1 MSHRPILVSSTGHKH
16 QLSKMNRSESE
27 WAFQRFLQEAS
38 AATYDDNTPNSSADK
53 TDVVHINDYGYSNN
67 NATSESCDN
76 NYKENAMPLSN
87 GACATAASSSL
98 GAPADIPVESED
110 YHAFLKSKLNMACA
124 AVALSRCM
132 GNGNFSSSEVLF
144 PEEELTVVLWNV
156 EIPYGSGD
164 KAYFVKPL
172 KSPATAE
179 SGSQA
184 SSTSHLGSHAPSKG
198 AGHDLSR
205 SQDKDANEPLG
216 TPSLPS
222 MQKKL
227 VVTGKPTTSGSSREL
242 SEDGENEAET
252 EITENMH
259 PADAKR
265 ARRMLSNRESAR
277 RSRRRKQAHLTE
289 LETQVAQLRVENSS
303 LLKQLADTSQKYNE
317 SAVDNRILKADIETL
332 RAKVRMAE
340 ETVKRFTGLNHMFH
354 TMPDISTMSMP
365 SFDGCHSDTSAD
377 AAVPV
382 KDDPKHHIYQ
392 APNNPISTHD
402 SRPGVNFVLADVSS
416 VENVQPNSGTA
427 AGVSGN
433 KLGRTASLQ
442 RVASLERLQKRIR
455 GGASPCGP
463 QSNGE
468 QS

>member
-1 MSHRPILVSSTGHKH
+1 MDRVFSMEDNVTQTNSGVQHRHEH

-38 AATYDDNTPNSSADK
+38 AATFDDTTPSNSSADK
-53 TDVVHINDYGYSNN
+53 TDVVHINDNGYSNN
-67 NATSESCDN
+67 NATSKSCDN
-76 NYKENAMPLSN
+76 NYKGNAMSLSN
-87 GACATAASSSL
+87 GGCATAASSSF

-110 YHAFLKSKLNMACA
+110 YHAILKSKLNMACA
-124 AVALSRCM
+124 AVALSR
-132 GNGNFSSSEVLF
+132 
-144 PEEELTVVLWNV
+144 
-156 EIPYGSGD
+156 
-164 KAYFVKPL
+164 AYFVKPL
-172 KSPATAE
+172 NSPATAE

-184 SSTSHLGSHAPSKG
+184 SVLHIWDPILLLKVQLR

-205 SQDKDANEPLG
+205 SRDKDASEPLE

-227 VVTGKPTTSGSSREL
+227 AVAGKLTTSGTSREL
-242 SEDGENEAET
+242 SEDDENEAET

-259 PADAKR
+259 PGDAKR

-289 LETQVAQLRVENSS
+289 LETQVCSQLRVENSS
-303 LLKQLADTSQKYNE
+303 LLKRLADISQKYSE
-317 SAVDNRILKADIETL
+317 SAVDNRVLKADIETL

-340 ETVKRFTGLNHMFH
+340 ETVKRFTGSNHMFH
-354 TMPDISTMSMP
+354 AMPDISTMSMP
-365 SFDGCHSDTSAD
+365 SFDGSPSDTSTD

-382 KDDPKHHIYQ
+382 EDDPEHRFYQ

-402 SRPGVNFVLADVSS
+402 SKPRVNIVSADISS
-416 VENVQPNSGTA
+416 VENMQPNPGA
-427 AGVSGN
+427 ATGVSGN

-442 RVASLERLQKRIR
+442 RVASLESLQKQIC

>member
-38 AATYDDNTPNSSADK
+38 AATFDDNTPNSSADK

-67 NATSESCDN
+67 NATSKSCDN
-76 NYKENAMPLSN
+76 NYKENAMPLSD

-124 AVALSRCM
+124 AVALSR
-132 GNGNFSSSEVLF
+132 
-144 PEEELTVVLWNV
+144 
-156 EIPYGSGD
+156 
-164 KAYFVKPL
+164 AYFVKPL

-227 VVTGKPTTSGSSREL
+227 AVTGKPTTSGSSREL

-277 RSRRRKQAHLTE
+277 RSRRRKQVHLTE

-340 ETVKRFTGLNHMFH
+340 EKVKRFTGLNHMFH
-354 TMPDISTMSMP
+354 AMPDISTMSMP

-402 SRPGVNFVLADVSS
+402 SRPRVNFVLADVSS
-416 VENVQPNSGTA
+416 VENAQPNSGTA

>member
-1 MSHRPILVSSTGHKH
+1 MDRVFSMEDNVTQTNSGVQHRHEH

-38 AATYDDNTPNSSADK
+38 AATFDDTTPSNSSADK
-53 TDVVHINDYGYSNN
+53 TDVVHINDNGYSNN
-67 NATSESCDN
+67 NATSKSCDN
-76 NYKENAMPLSN
+76 NYKGNAMSLSN
-87 GACATAASSSL
+87 GGCATAASSSF

-110 YHAFLKSKLNMACA
+110 YHAILKSKLNMACA
-124 AVALSRCM
+124 AVALSR
-132 GNGNFSSSEVLF
+132 
-144 PEEELTVVLWNV
+144 
-156 EIPYGSGD
+156 
-164 KAYFVKPL
+164 AYFVKPL
-172 KSPATAE
+172 NSPATAE

-184 SSTSHLGSHAPSKG
+184 SSASHLGSHTPSKG

-205 SQDKDANEPLG
+205 SRDKDASEPLE

-227 VVTGKPTTSGSSREL
+227 AVAGKLTTSGTSREL
-242 SEDGENEAET
+242 SEDDENEAET

-259 PADAKR
+259 PGDAKR
-265 ARRMLSNRESAR
+265 VRRMLSNRESAR

-303 LLKQLADTSQKYNE
+303 LLKRLADISQKYSE
-317 SAVDNRILKADIETL
+317 SAVDNRVLKADIETL

-354 TMPDISTMSMP
+354 AMPDISTMSMP
-365 SFDGCHSDTSAD
+365 SFDGSPSDTSAD

-382 KDDPKHHIYQ
+382 EDDPEHCFYQ
-392 APNNPISTHD
+392 APSNPISTHD
-402 SRPGVNFVLADVSS
+402 SKPRVNIVLADISS
-416 VENVQPNSGTA
+416 VENMQPNPGTA
-427 AGVSGN
+427 TGVSGN

-442 RVASLERLQKRIR
+442 RVASLERLQKQIC